1 MIDIPFVTGAAERTE
16 ADVPAS
22 LQHRLRLFALGCGA
36 AQATVAEQP
45 GRGAEL
51 AVIAGDGTRLTVAIN
66 GPAWRWHQA
75 LDRMEELYDEKSDA
89 GLCRFLGLKRA
100 A

>member
-1 MIDIPFVTGAAERTE
+1 MAQVSDEHE
-16 ADVPAS
+16 ATAVPAS
-22 LQHRLRLFALGCGA
+22 LQHRLRLFALGYGA
-36 AQATVAEQP
+36 QQAMVVEPP
-45 GRGAEL
+45 GRFAEL
-51 AVIAGDGTRLTVAIN
+51 MVTARDGTRLTVAIS

-89 GLCRFLGLKRA
+89 GLCRFLGLQRA